1 MRWGFLLPLM
11 FFFVIALLVG
21 VYAGAG
27 LLLDQTKQQT
37 KDVYIKKTGEQPPQ
51 LSAEAFFA
59 GYVDKTGQVKEL
71 ASANAD
77 MILPVASITKL
88 LSVPV
93 VQEQLGDDSVVNIS
107 ERAASIPNSN
117 HPTLHEGQKFLAR
130 DLYAVSLVE
139 SNNDAVTALAE
150 AVNEETVLTR
160 MREYAGRIGMEG
172 SSWMNV
178 TGLDPIDAKTEP
190 NSASVRGL
198 ARLGAW
204 MVKEKPQLLAFT
216 REKVIP
222 LVDANGSFVRNATT
236 TDMLLAQTDLPYAI
250 IGGKT
255 GETARSG
262 GNLLVLWRG
271 PNNIV
276 LITVVLNAKDRFA
289 ETRSLVEYLARAYTV
304 RND

>member
-1 MRWGFLLPLM
+1 MRLGFLLPLIL
-11 FFFVIALLVG
+11 FFIIALVVG

-27 LLLDQTKQQT
+27 LLVDQTKQQI
-37 KDVYIKKTGEQPPQ
+37 KEVFVKKTGEQPPE
-51 LSAEAFFA
+51 LSAEAYFA

-93 VQEQLGDDSVVNIS
+93 VQDQLGDDSVVSIS
-107 ERAASIPNSN
+107 ERAAGIPNTN
-117 HPTLHEGQKFLAR
+117 HPTLNAGQKFLAR
-130 DLYAVSLVE
+130 DLIAVSLVE

-160 MREYAGRIGMEG
+160 MRERAGLIGMEG

-178 TGLDPIDAKTEP
+178 TGLDPADANAEP

-204 MVKEKPQLLAFT
+204 MVKEKPQLLALT

-222 LVDANGSFVRNATT
+222 LVDVNGSFVRNATT
-236 TDMLLAQTDLPYAI
+236 TNMLLAQTDLPYAI

-271 PNNIV
+271 PNNMVIV
-276 LITVVLNAKDRFA
+276 TVVLNAKDRFA

-304 RND
+304 RNE